1 MSSKKRPGGHPA
13 RAGDAEDARSA
24 RQAKAAALRE
34 REKARERSRRV
45 LLITVAVVVVLAIV
59 ATVVVLVQRQRE
71 DTARTQA
78 AATSGVAAPHAVS
91 ADGGILLPGTPAAGA
106 PTMDVWLDY
115 QCPVCKRFEGFG
127 GQAYVDLA
135 AQGKAKVVVHT
146 LTFLDGNLGTA
157 PSSQLA
163 AEGAAAADA
172 QGKFVQ
178 YTQVLYAH
186 QPEEGTGYTADSL
199 QALAEQVDGLDVTAW
214 RKALDDHVYAAYV
227 KRVQAQMEPQG
238 VGGTPTVRVTS
249 PSGTVT
255 DVPADQLLTAAAPQD
270 LAAAVQKATA
280 A

>member
-1 MSSKKRPGGHPA
+1 MSSRKRPSGHPA
-13 RAGDAEDARSA
+13 RAGEAQDARAA
-24 RQAKAAALRE
+24 RQAKAAALRQ
-34 REKARERSRRV
+34 REQARERSRRV
-45 LLITVAVVVVLAIV
+45 LLITAAVVVVLAIV
-59 ATVVVLVQRQRE
+59 ATVVVLVQRQGGDS
-71 DTARTQA
+71 DTE
-78 AATSGVAAPHAVS
+78 GVPAPHAVS
-91 ADGGILLPGTPAAGA
+91 ADGGIQLPGTPAAGA
-106 PTMDVWLDY
+106 PTMDIWLDY
-115 QCPVCKRFEGFG
+115 QCPVCQRFEGFG

-146 LTFLDGNLGTA
+146 LTFLDGTLGTA

-178 YTQVLYAH
+178 YTQALYAD

-199 QALAEQVDGLDVTAW
+199 QAYAEKVDGLDVTAW
-214 RKALDDHVYAAYV
+214 RKALDDHVYAGYV

-249 PSGTVT
+249 AAGAVT
-255 DVPADQLLTAAAPQD
+255 DVPADQLLTADAPQN